1 MSKKLVSEQEIV
13 DFINKRLQE
22 EYDGD
27 FSIKHITPLA
37 EINPNGCNWSESVFV
52 RGGNGDVGISRII
65 DEAQNLFNLK

>member
-27 FSIKHITPLA
+27 FSIKNITPLA
-37 EINPNGCNWSESVFV
+37 EINHNGCNWSDAVIV
-52 RGGNGDVGISRII
+52 RGGGGYSGISHII
-65 DEAQNLFNLK
+65 DEAQRLFNLK